1 MKAIRIK
8 RICEVFFPDAEY
20 RWAVTIEGDRTPV
33 GYMYGSEIKDAFDSS
48 YHDRLRD
55 WCEENGVIDYRAPQ
69 VAGDAIMF
77 KDEGEAMLF
86 FLAHA

>member
-1 MKAIRIK
+1 VKALKIAYVS
-8 RICEVFFPDAEY
+8 EMWFPEEDY
-20 RWAVTIEGDRTPV
+20 RWGVTITGIRKPV
-33 GYMYGSEIKDAFDSS
+33 GYMYGHEIAESFDLA

-69 VAGDAIMF
+69 IAGDAIMF